1 MGEWEGGRQR
11 RGVRGHQGG
20 RQGAEYESDGGKD
33 ESDGGKDESNDAS
46 LGARGGRRVEF
57 HLVVVNDGR
66 GAGGAGAGGAGE
78 WRTLAA
84 GGGVR
89 VSVVDREGRVEE
101 GDALGQGGWSG
112 LWEACDVV
120 HVWLG
125 GEGQVEGVGW
135 GAGCWEG
142 RWICGSIYLSNHLSI
157 LGGRWTY
164 VSVYPSMHAC
174 TLFKHIGGGGGGATG
189 YRGRAGESEGG
200 CAAR

>member
-33 ESDGGKDESNDAS
+33 ESDGGKEESDGGKEEWKDAS

-78 WRTLAA
+78 WRAVAA

-101 GDALGQGGWSG
+101 GDALGRGGWSG

-120 HVWLG
+120 HVWHG
-125 GEGQVEGVGW
+125 GVGQVEGGV
-135 GAGCWEG
+135 
-142 RWICGSIYLSNHLSI
+142 
-157 LGGRWTY
+157 LGGG
-164 VSVYPSMHAC
+164 V
-174 TLFKHIGGGGGGATG
+174 
-189 YRGRAGESEGG
+189 
-200 CAAR
+200 